1 MKKICAILLS
11 AVMLFMLSGPAAAD
25 VRRGD
30 RGEGVAEI
38 QTLLFQMGWLFEE
51 PDGIFGPHTEEA
63 VLNYQDY
70 AGLKQDGVVDEA
82 TYDRMWEDWHYLFYD
97 DGTPHNHGEDWDGD
111 GIWEVEPDDESMA
124 ALHNFHQPDV
134 NPPETESE
142 TQTASSGKQES
153 LVQTQESETQA
164 AASGER
170 EGLVQT
176 QESEM
181 QTAVSGER
189 EGLVQ
194 TQESETQAIVSEE
207 REGLLQ
213 TQKAETAQGSETG
226 APETLPAEE
235 METETVTEAE
245 TEEAAETEI
254 ITEAETE
261 ETVETEIITE
271 AATGEAAETEIITE
285 TETEETA
292 ETEIITEAETEETAE
307 TETEEITEAEETETE
322 EAEETEPE
330 KETETEQSEGWS
342 LGKVIKVLGS
352 VQEQLTDSVSTIK
365 EQVGIGRR

>member
-1 MKKICAILLS
+1 MEVAMKKICAILLS

-134 NPPETESE
+134 NSSETESE

-164 AASGER
+164 AS
-170 EGLVQT
+170 
-176 QESEM
+176 
-181 QTAVSGER
+181 SGER

-245 TEEAAETEI
+245 TEEA
-254 ITEAETE
+254 
-261 ETVETEIITE
+261 
-271 AATGEAAETEIITE
+271 
-285 TETEETA
+285 A

>member
-1 MKKICAILLS
+1 M
-11 AVMLFMLSGPAAAD
+11 
-25 VRRGD
+25 
-30 RGEGVAEI
+30 
-38 QTLLFQMGWLFEE
+38 
-51 PDGIFGPHTEEA
+51 
-63 VLNYQDY
+63 
-70 AGLKQDGVVDEA
+70 
-82 TYDRMWEDWHYLFYD
+82 
-97 DGTPHNHGEDWDGD
+97 
-111 GIWEVEPDDESMA
+111 
-124 ALHNFHQPDV
+124 
-134 NPPETESE
+134 
-142 TQTASSGKQES
+142 
-153 LVQTQESETQA
+153 
-164 AASGER
+164 
-170 EGLVQT
+170 
-176 QESEM
+176 
-181 QTAVSGER
+181 
-189 EGLVQ
+189 Q

-245 TEEAAETEI
+245 TEEA
-254 ITEAETE
+254 
-261 ETVETEIITE
+261 
-271 AATGEAAETEIITE
+271 
-285 TETEETA
+285 A

>member
-134 NPPETESE
+134 NSSETESE

-153 LVQTQESETQA
+153 LVQTQESET
-164 AASGER
+164 
-170 EGLVQT
+170 
-176 QESEM
+176 

-213 TQKAETAQGSETG
+213 DRK
-226 APETLPAEE
+226 
-235 METETVTEAE
+235 
-245 TEEAAETEI
+245 
-254 ITEAETE
+254 
-261 ETVETEIITE
+261 
-271 AATGEAAETEIITE
+271 
-285 TETEETA
+285 
-292 ETEIITEAETEETAE
+292 
-307 TETEEITEAEETETE
+307 
-322 EAEETEPE
+322 
-330 KETETEQSEGWS
+330 
-342 LGKVIKVLGS
+342 S
-352 VQEQLTDSVSTIK
+352 VV
-365 EQVGIGRR
+365 

>member
-1 MKKICAILLS
+1 MEVAMKKICAILLS

-134 NPPETESE
+134 NSSETESE

-153 LVQTQESETQA
+153 LVQTQESET
-164 AASGER
+164 
-170 EGLVQT
+170 
-176 QESEM
+176 

-271 AATGEAAETEIITE
+271 A
-285 TETEETA
+285 
-292 ETEIITEAETEETAE
+292 ETEETAE

>member
-134 NPPETESE
+134 NSSETESE

-164 AASGER
+164 AA
-170 EGLVQT
+170 
-176 QESEM
+176 
-181 QTAVSGER
+181 SGER

-261 ETVETEIITE
+261 EAAETEIITE
-271 AATGEAAETEIITE
+271 AATEEAAETEIITE
-285 TETEETA
+285 AETEKTA

>member
-1 MKKICAILLS
+1 MEVAMKKICAILLS

-134 NPPETESE
+134 NSSETESE

-164 AASGER
+164 AA
-170 EGLVQT
+170 
-176 QESEM
+176 
-181 QTAVSGER
+181 SGER

-245 TEEAAETEI
+245 TEEA
-254 ITEAETE
+254 
-261 ETVETEIITE
+261 
-271 AATGEAAETEIITE
+271 
-285 TETEETA
+285 A